1 MIYYFGDGSDG
12 ALNVASGTQNLPL
25 NQIHQFTSVTI
36 AAGATLSTASTTGSV
51 LFIAVQD
58 TFTLNGTINVSGK
71 VNPGSADWSF
81 TVDGVTY
88 LSPGVAVGS
97 YYSDHGPANFGFGS
111 GGAGGG
117 FSGGPLGGSGGAG
130 GYGIGQGQVG
140 LARRTSTGT
149 AALSGGDG
157 WNSGG
162 GAGASIAILD
172 MSGTA
177 SADVRG
183 QGGWGGGSY
192 GAHGGD
198 GGDSFTY
205 SMGSG
210 PATISDY
217 RRGGGGGG
225 GAGGIAGQAGVHV
238 VIRAKTIILNGTII
252 TSGTAGGNG
261 GNGGRT
267 RGSGDWINFW
277 GGPGLGGGG
286 GSGGN
291 ISVFYANTLTNS
303 SSRFTNGGSGGSA
316 GYGGA
321 GFVQPVS
328 QGGSGTPGTFTSK
341 KLTPAEYASSI
352 SVDSTN
358 SQVAYGS
365 PTLTAG
371 AVTVTPTS
379 AASGYVA
386 GPPLITMN
394 ICDVGNSA
402 SVTGYGSPTITQG
415 PPPPP
420 PPVNWED
427 LGVENTKEYVAK
439 VYSKTGQFM
448 RVLTDIT
455 DDLTF
460 SQQILTPGTT
470 TTIRLARSAENTIE
484 LREPLTDQ
492 AGVGYADQTND
503 PYVVTST
510 TANTVGPDTD
520 IEIGL
525 GVDIFAHY
533 GGYEPLVNEKGEPYV
548 DQDGDPYIVSTGA
561 PMGRRVFSGKIM
573 KYRAHYGDTEYVEA
587 TLISHGVELTK
598 GELIKS
604 GAATTVTYPST
615 EIATIAKSVLDTNPG
630 RIGYTTGSIDTT
642 GVTPTMKFE
651 LNTKLEGI
659 KSLYSQTPDGYFW
672 YVDVGENLLYIKKRN
687 TVADHIFVKGK
698 HLADIDIEKS
708 AEDLRNKVYFVGGDP
723 GSGTLFKVYTDTAA
737 IADSELGVHRITDRR
752 FTLTA
757 SAQRYAS
764 KVMSEYGRP
773 IWTSTITIPSSVYD
787 IESIKLGQMVG
798 FRNFGNFVDT
808 QLLQIVG
815 YNYTSTLITLTLGTL
830 QEGMAEIIADLD
842 EGLSNEQYQQLPT
855 TPS

>member
-25 NQIHQFTSVTI
+25 NQIHQFSNVTI

-88 LSPGVAVGS
+88 SSPGVAVGS

-117 FSGGPLGGSGGAG
+117 FSGGPLGGSGGSG
-130 GYGIGQGQVG
+130 GYGI
-140 LARRTSTGT
+140 
-149 AALSGGDG
+149 SGGAG
-157 WNSGG
+157 VGQSRNSNGTFSMNGNAGSNSGG
-162 GAGASIAILD
+162 GSGSSAITISKDSTRFLTVTSNSGRGGTSYGESGAD
-172 MSGTA
+172 GSG
-177 SADVRG
+177 SVID
-183 QGGWGGGSY
+183 QGGTGSA
-192 GAHGGD
+192 G
-198 GGDSFTY
+198 Y
-205 SMGSG
+205 SWASN
-210 PATISDY
+210 
-217 RRGGGGGG
+217 GGG
-225 GAGGIAGQAGVHV
+225 GAGGIAGRAGVHI
-238 VIRAKTIILNGTII
+238 VIRARKIVLNGTII
-252 TSGTAGGNG
+252 TSGSAGGNG
-261 GNGGRT
+261 GNGGRLI
-267 RGSGDWINFW
+267 RQSGATDFW
-277 GGPGLGGGG
+277 GSPGLGGGG

-291 ISVFYANTLTNS
+291 ISIFYADTLTNTAAK
-303 SSRFTNGGSGGSA
+303 FVNGGSGGAA
-316 GYGGA
+316 GYGNT

-352 SVDSTN
+352 SVDSTS

-379 AASGYVA
+379 SASSYAA

-394 ICDVGNSA
+394 IWDVGNSA
-402 SVTGYGSPTITQG
+402 SVTGYGPPTITQG

-492 AGVGYADQTND
+492 SGVGYTDQTSD

>member
-25 NQIHQFTSVTI
+25 NQIHQFTNVTI
-36 AAGATLSTASTTGSV
+36 AAGATLGTASTTGSV

-88 LSPGVAVGS
+88 SSPGVAVGS

-117 FSGGPLGGSGGAG
+117 FSGGPLGGSGGSG
-130 GYGIGQGQVG
+130 GYGI
-140 LARRTSTGT
+140 
-149 AALSGGDG
+149 SGGAG
-157 WNSGG
+157 VGQSRNSNGTFSMNGNAGSNSGG
-162 GAGASIAILD
+162 GSGSSAIRINKDSTRFLTVTSNSGRGGISYGESGAD
-172 MSGTA
+172 GSG
-177 SADVRG
+177 SVID
-183 QGGWGGGSY
+183 QGGTGGVSGYWGSN
-192 GAHGGD
+192 
-198 GGDSFTY
+198 
-205 SMGSG
+205 
-210 PATISDY
+210 
-217 RRGGGGGG
+217 GGG
-225 GAGGIAGQAGVHV
+225 GAGGIAGRAGVHI
-238 VIRAKTIILNGTII
+238 VIRARKVVLNGTII
-252 TSGTAGGNG
+252 TSGSAGGNG
-261 GNGGRT
+261 GNGGRLIQQSGAIDYW
-267 RGSGDWINFW
+267 GS
-277 GGPGLGGGG
+277 PGLGGGG

-291 ISVFYANTLTNS
+291 ISIFYADTLTNTAAK
-303 SSRFTNGGSGGSA
+303 FVNGGSGGAA
-316 GYGGA
+316 GYGNT

-328 QGGSGTPGTFTSK
+328 QGGSGFPGTFTSK

-379 AASGYVA
+379 AASGYAA

-394 ICDVGNSA
+394 IWDVGNSA

-492 AGVGYADQTND
+492 AGVGYTDQTSD

-561 PMGRRVFSGKIM
+561 PMGRRIFSGKIM

-687 TVADHIFVKGK
+687 TAADHIFVKGK

-737 IADSELGVHRITDRR
+737 ITDSELGVHRITDRR

>member
-25 NQIHQFTSVTI
+25 NQIHQFTNVAI
-36 AAGATLSTASTTGSV
+36 AAGATLSTASPTGSV

-58 TFTLNGTINVSGK
+58 TFTLNGTMNVSGK
-71 VNPGSADWSF
+71 VNPGSADWPF

-88 LSPGVAVGS
+88 SSPGVAVGS

-117 FSGGPLGGSGGAG
+117 FSGGPLGGSGGSG
-130 GYGIGQGQVG
+130 GYGIAGGAGVGQS
-140 LARRTSTGT
+140 RNSNGT
-149 AALSGGDG
+149 FSMNGNAGS
-157 WNSGG
+157 NSGG
-162 GAGASIAILD
+162 GSGSSSITISKDSTRFLTVTSNSGRGGSSYGESGAD
-172 MSGTA
+172 GSG
-177 SADVRG
+177 SVVD
-183 QGGWGGGSY
+183 QGGTGSA
-192 GAHGGD
+192 G
-198 GGDSFTY
+198 Y
-205 SMGSG
+205 SWASN
-210 PATISDY
+210 
-217 RRGGGGGG
+217 GGG
-225 GAGGIAGQAGVHV
+225 GAGGIAGRAGVHI
-238 VIRAKTIILNGTII
+238 VIRARKIVLNGTII
-252 TSGTAGGNG
+252 TSGSAGGNG
-261 GNGGRT
+261 GNGGRLI
-267 RGSGDWINFW
+267 RQSGATNFW
-277 GGPGLGGGG
+277 GSPGLGGGG

-291 ISVFYANTLTNS
+291 ISIFYADTLTNTAAK
-303 SSRFTNGGSGGSA
+303 FVNGGSGGAA
-316 GYGGA
+316 GYGDT

-328 QGGSGTPGTFTSK
+328 QGGSGIPGTFTSK

-379 AASGYVA
+379 AASSYAA

-394 ICDVGNSA
+394 IWDVGNSA

-492 AGVGYADQTND
+492 AGVGYTDQTGD

-604 GAATTVTYPST
+604 GTATTVTYPST

-672 YVDVGENLLYIKKRN
+672 YVDVGENLLYIKQRN

-737 IADSELGVHRITDRR
+737 ITDSELGVHRITDRR

-815 YNYTSTLITLTLGTL
+815 YNYTSTLITLTLGTI
-830 QEGMAEIIADLD
+830 QEGMAEIIAGLD